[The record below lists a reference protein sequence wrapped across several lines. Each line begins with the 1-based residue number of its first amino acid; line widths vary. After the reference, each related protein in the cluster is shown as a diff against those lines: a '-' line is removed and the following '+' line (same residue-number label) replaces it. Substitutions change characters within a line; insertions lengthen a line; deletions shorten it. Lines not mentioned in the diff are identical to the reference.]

1 MREEAAANS
10 DGALAAIAIA
20 ARSMLT
26 HLTVW
31 FATGILGTL
40 TIILT
45 FFFPKKTVTNL
56 GWLWSWLIL
65 KASGVELEINGLE
78 KLPAGCAVLV
88 GNHSSNFDIYAV
100 MLALR
105 PHYYRF
111 VVKKELRWLPVFGW
125 ALWAARFPFVDRQRS
140 PRARRVM
147 TRLMERMRATSMKIV
162 MFPEGTRNRH
172 LGLLPFRKGAFV
184 LAIDL
189 GSPIVPMVINGARR
203 TQSRH
208 GFAVHPGRMK
218 ITFLDPI
225 ATNGMTYDDRD
236 ALMKNLRELIYDR
249 LEADEKGQAPDA
261 GAISNDD

>member
-1 MREEAAANS
+1 MIRQPSANS
-10 DGALAAIAIA
+10 EGLIVAAGMA
-20 ARSMLT
+20 ARSILT
-26 HLTVW
+26 HVTVW
-31 FATGILGTL
+31 LATAVLGSL
-40 TIILT
+40 TIIFT

-65 KASGVELEINGLE
+65 KASGVQLEIYGLE
-78 KLPAGCAVLV
+78 KLPQGCAVLA

-100 MLALR
+100 LLAMR

-125 ALWAARFPFVDRQRS
+125 ALWMARFPFVDRQRS
-140 PRARRVM
+140 PKARRVM
-147 TRLMERMRATSMKIV
+147 VRLLERMRATSMKIV
-162 MFPEGTRNRH
+162 MFPEGTRNRR

-189 GSPIVPMVINGARR
+189 GAPIVPMVINGARR

-208 GFAVHPGRMK
+208 GFAVRPGPMK

-225 ATNGMTYDDRD
+225 PTEGMSYDDRD
-236 ALMKNLRELIYDR
+236 ALMKKVRRLIYDR
-249 LEADEKGQAPDA
+249 LDEDEKGAEPDA
-261 GAISNDD
+261 ETISNED